1 MKLVDRWRDRHGL
14 PIIHSFYAL
23 LCKQRYKTLKILL
36 QNRVI
41 KFWDT
46 KIHGVKDVPLG
57 LLCLWS
63 ICISPLHVVLLFAN
77 SYYQQ
82 PLYTVQNLIQI
93 QIRILLVH
101 HTHFSYPR
109 AIIDDF
115 PVTLIEITTYLL
127 SPF

>member
-1 MKLVDRWRDRHGL
+1 M
-14 PIIHSFYAL
+14 FMFNMYF
-23 LCKQRYKTLKILL
+23 TLSMWYYYL
-36 QNRVI
+36 QI
-41 KFWDT
+41 
-46 KIHGVKDVPLG
+46 
-57 LLCLWS
+57 
-63 ICISPLHVVLLFAN
+63 

-82 PLYTVQNLIQI
+82 PLYTVQNLIQIQI